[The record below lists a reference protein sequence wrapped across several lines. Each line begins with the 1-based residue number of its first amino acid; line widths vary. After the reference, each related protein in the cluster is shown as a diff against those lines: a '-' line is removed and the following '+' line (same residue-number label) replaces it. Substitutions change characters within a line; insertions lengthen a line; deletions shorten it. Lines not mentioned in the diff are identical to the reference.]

1 MPVLLRVPTVY
12 GEADTHSI
20 GSIHDF
26 SSNEHQKGDNRVSE
40 AKAQAVKAQQKEKA
54 QQIQANMHAIFTWR
68 TLQRVVLVSIG
79 ACIAGLGY
87 SLFQVP
93 FSLAAGG
100 LSGVVI
106 IISNYVD
113 FPEGLML
120 LILNIPLL
128 ILGFYTLGRWRFLS
142 YTLLAAVLFSLSA
155 DFFTYFLPIWLGTD
169 AVTDDMLLSSIYAGV
184 VVGIG
189 SGIIYRAGSTIGGTS
204 ITSRLIQRK
213 TGLPLSQAYLYTDGA
228 IIVASGF
235 AFGWEIALHA
245 FLAVFVMGMA
255 SDYVLEGPS
264 QVRSATIITNEP
276 QALTLAL
283 MQGLRQGAS
292 QWEITGSYTGKQR
305 AMVWCTVSR
314 AQVNDL
320 KYIVANVD
328 PDAFI
333 VIGQSHQALGGG
345 FLSLRREAQQ

>member
-1 MPVLLRVPTVY
+1 MLPQARY
-12 GEADTHSI
+12 EYAR
-20 GSIHDF
+20 
-26 SSNEHQKGDNRVSE
+26 QKGDNSVSE
-40 AKAQAVKAQQKEKA
+40 AKTQEAKAQQRDKLQE
-54 QQIQANMHAIFTWR
+54 IQTNLHAIFTWR
-68 TLQRVVLVSIG
+68 TLQRVVLVAIG

-106 IISNYVD
+106 IISNYVE

-120 LILNIPLL
+120 LLLNIPLL

-155 DFFTYFLPIWLGTD
+155 DFFAYFIPIWLGTNS
-169 AVTDDMLLSSIYAGV
+169 VTDDMLLSSIYAGV

-228 IIVASGF
+228 IIAASGF
-235 AFGWEIALHA
+235 VFGWEIALHA

-276 QALTLAL
+276 QVLTAAL
-283 MQGLRQGAS
+283 MQGLRQGS
-292 QWEITGSYTGKQR
+292 SHWEITGSYTGKQR

-320 KYIVANVD
+320 KYIVATVD

-345 FLSLRREAQQ
+345 FLSLRREANQ